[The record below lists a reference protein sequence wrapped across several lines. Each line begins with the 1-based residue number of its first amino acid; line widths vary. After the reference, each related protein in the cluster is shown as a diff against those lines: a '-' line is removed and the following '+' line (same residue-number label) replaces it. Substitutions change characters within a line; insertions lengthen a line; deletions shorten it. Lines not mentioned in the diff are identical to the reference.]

1 MKDDQTMT
9 TRMFLIAGLLA
20 AVVFTGAAGGQ
31 DKKDLPDVQQ
41 KVPPIDAKALEDATA
56 AKAAADL
63 LEAAYE
69 GKTPP
74 EAVRELIAILRG
86 SGTGGGDGWFGPAET
101 RYTWQWLAKLHDI
114 DPEKGVI
121 TPQTFRGSEALFAR
135 LDRDKDGQITAQ
147 DLDWSRT
154 NKSTKPKG
162 NQAKAVDPQKAD
174 ARRAMLLRSLFAQE
188 VGSMNE
194 GPHVGQPAPNFKLR
208 TLDGKET
215 VELAKVIGKKPLV
228 LVFGNYTCGPFCNAY
243 PSVEPIYE
251 RFKADAN
258 FLMVYVRETH
268 PTDGWNL
275 GVDVKQPTTYAE
287 RISVAELFYKK
298 VAPTIPVLVDEM
310 NDPAGHAYSGMPS
323 RLYVI
328 DTQGIV
334 AFKNGRGP
342 FGFKTGEMEQ
352 ALVMMLLDQTL
363 QQQQLDPKRD

>member
-1 MKDDQTMT
+1 MT
-9 TRMFLIAGLLA
+9 TRMYLLAGLLG

-31 DKKDLPDVQQ
+31 DKKDLPAVKPKEPQ
-41 KVPPIDAKALEDATA
+41 INEKAVTAATT

-63 LEAAYE
+63 IEAAYE

-74 EAVRELIAILRG
+74 EAARELIAILRG
-86 SGTGGGDGWFGPAET
+86 GGKSAGEGWFGPAET
-101 RYTWQWLAKLHDI
+101 RYTWQWLAKLHGI
-114 DPEKGVI
+114 DPEKGAI
-121 TPQTFRGSEALFAR
+121 TAKAFRGSEALFAR

-147 DLDWSRT
+147 DLDWSSS

-162 NQAKAVDPQKAD
+162 NQAKAGDPKKAD
-174 ARRAMLLRSLFAQE
+174 AMRATMLRSVFAGE

-275 GVDVKQPTTYAE
+275 GVDVKQPTTYEE
-287 RISVAELFYKK
+287 RVSVAQQFYKK
-298 VAPTIPVLVDEM
+298 VTPTLPVLVDEM

-352 ALVMMLLDQTL
+352 ALVMTLLDQTL
-363 QQQQLDPKRD
+363 EKQQSAPKRD